1 MSDNRA
7 MGALAAMDRYR
18 AADFV
23 PQEVSV
29 ESLGKHECLGA
40 VLSLKDGYQR
50 NDRSPKMGELAA
62 NNP

>member
-29 ESLGKHECLGA
+29 ESLGKPRLGA